1 MNISR
6 LRAAKPPPDR
16 IPMIENAIILTTNP
30 LKFNTMPDGSFCVA
44 FCPRN
49 LKGELVIPSTVEFQ
63 GKTYTITAIREQSF
77 RDCTEL
83 TSITIPETITH
94 IGNYA
99 FHGCTSLK
107 KINLPPMLTK
117 ISDWMFSCCKSL
129 TEISLHSGIIEI
141 SEGAFSECTKLSSI
155 KIPETVTRIEDKCF
169 YLCDSLESITVDEY
183 NTHYRTLNGV
193 LFNYKTTLLHSYPT
207 AKKDSV
213 YTIPE
218 SITEIASWAFR
229 GCEYISKVIF
239 PAKLQKIREQAFE
252 NCLSLKDVYFQ
263 CDEPPSVGL
272 QAFYNCP
279 INLKIFYPEGNED
292 LWGTLWHGYKA
303 LTWNPDLPQGTPTR
317 RGPLEQILKIFK

>member
-1 MNISR
+1 MN
-6 LRAAKPPPDR
+6 
-16 IPMIENAIILTTNP
+16 
-30 LKFNTMPDGSFCVA
+30 
-44 FCPRN
+44 
-49 LKGELVIPSTVEFQ
+49 
-63 GKTYTITAIREQSF
+63 
-77 RDCTEL
+77 
-83 TSITIPETITH
+83 
-94 IGNYA
+94 
-99 FHGCTSLK
+99 
-107 KINLPPMLTK
+107 
-117 ISDWMFSCCKSL
+117 L
-129 TEISLHSGIIEI
+129 TEFKKVLWEKKSIEI
-141 SEGAFSECTKLSSI
+141 SSEELQKVEESYRFLKVFSKDKVIYGINTGFGPMASYHIEEGDLINLQYNIIRSHSCGAGEPLPSLWVKAALICEGAFSECTKLSSI